1 VSEKSKRDYDGKG
14 MPNRRNSKQKGRVSL
29 ERALS
34 KLGLCS
40 RTEARGWIE
49 AGRVKVHGS
58 VERDPS
64 RQVNPDTAH
73 VEVDGTKAVREEGR
87 LILLHKPTGVLTTK
101 RDPEGRPTIYSLLP
115 PELHS
120 LHPVGRLDLHTSGLL
135 LLTNLTRLSS
145 FLTDPVNAI
154 PRIYIV
160 GVEGRVLEEALRN
173 MEAGIE
179 DDGEILKARS
189 AALLKSSG
197 TESLLRLELVEGK
210 NREVR
215 RLCAGMGHEVR
226 SLKRVSFGSF
236 ELGDLTPGS
245 WREEDPGKV
254 NGFS

>member
-1 VSEKSKRDYDGKG
+1 
-14 MPNRRNSKQKGRVSL
+14 MANHRNSKQKGRVSL

-40 RTEARGWIE
+40 RTEAREWIE

-58 VERDPS
+58 VERDPL

-73 VEVDGTKAVREEGR
+73 MEVDGLKATRNEGR

-101 RDPEGRPTIYSLLP
+101 RDPEGRPTLYTLLP

-120 LHPVGRLDLHTSGLL
+120 LHSVGRLDLHTSGLL

-160 GVEGRVLEEALRN
+160 GVEGRVIEEVLGK

-179 DDGEILKARS
+179 DQGEILKARS
-189 AALLKSSG
+189 ATLLKASG
-197 TESLLRLELVEGK
+197 KESLLRLELVEGK

-215 RLCAGMGHEVR
+215 RLCAGTGHEVR
-226 SLKRVSFGSF
+226 SLKRVSFGPF
-236 ELGDLTPGS
+236 ELGELAPGS
-245 WREEDPGKV
+245 WREEDPAKI

>member
-1 VSEKSKRDYDGKG
+1 

-197 TESLLRLELVEGK
+197 KESLLRLELVEGK

>member
-1 VSEKSKRDYDGKG
+1 
-14 MPNRRNSKQKGRVSL
+14 MANHRNSKQKGRVSL

-40 RTEARGWIE
+40 RTEAREWIE
-49 AGRVKVHGS
+49 SGRVKVHGS
-58 VERDPS
+58 VERDPL

-73 VEVDGTKAVREEGR
+73 VEIDGLKAARDEGR

-115 PELHS
+115 PDLHS

-145 FLTDPVNAI
+145 FLTDPVHAI
-154 PRIYIV
+154 PRIYLV
-160 GVEGRVLEEALRN
+160 GVEGRVLEHALRN

-179 DDGEILKARS
+179 DEGEVLRARS
-189 AALLKSSG
+189 ATLLKASG
-197 TESLLRLELVEGK
+197 KESLLRLELVEGK

-215 RLCAGMGHEVR
+215 RLCGGLGHAVR
-226 SLKRVSFGSF
+226 SLKRVSFGPF
-236 ELGDLTPGS
+236 ALGELAPGS
-245 WREEDPGKV
+245 WREEDPAKV